1 MPGNQV
7 QVGGHPIGTVDE
19 IELTDDWQAE
29 VTISVDEELH
39 EGTTAVIRTTS
50 LSGIAN
56 RYISVTPGPDNA
68 PALDDEDVITA
79 QDTTSPV
86 DLDQLFDT
94 FRPKE
99 RRALRNVIQGFA
111 TSYAGRGEE
120 ANETYKY
127 LNPGL
132 STTQRLLAELT
143 RDQQVFTEF
152 LVDGSRVVNAIAE
165 RRNDLSALTSN
176 ANQALGAIARE
187 NDALDRT
194 LVALPPT
201 LRQANTTFVNLRAAL
216 NDLDPLV
223 ETSKSATRTWRPS
236 CETCARWRETRCP
249 CSRTCGAPC
258 CARGP
263 RTTSPTPCA
272 SSPPCGTGRARTSR
286 APARRSRTR
295 CRSSSSR
302 APVRPRRARAGQ
314 QAGPG
319 DRLLRRQRPLRA
331 RLPDREHLLQHS
343 RSAGPAEPGAAVRLL
358 HDSNPLGRGT
368 SSAARA
374 APPSRSA
381 ARTRSPTTATCC
393 RGARTRTRSA
403 TRPTCPRTMRR
414 LALIATTLAA
424 GIGLLLATSAT
435 SDDGGPYEV
444 RAIFDNAAFLVPGE
458 EVRVAGAKVGRG
470 HRGGRHP
477 AG

>member
-1 MPGNQV
+1 LSEGRRPPPDGDLYGSAGSSTPTRIAALGALLVAIALVLIVFLGRDSGYSYRLYFETGGQLVPGNQV
-7 QVGGHPIGTVDE
+7 QVGGHPIGSVDS

-29 VTISVDEELH
+29 VKISVDEEFH

-50 LSGIAN
+50 LSGVAN

-68 PALDDEDVITA
+68 PTLDDEDVITA

-111 TSYAGRGEE
+111 TSYTGRGEA

-132 STTQRLLAELT
+132 STAQRLLAELT
-143 RDQQVFTEF
+143 RDQQVFTRF

-187 NDALDRT
+187 NQAFERA

-223 ETSKSATRTWRPS
+223 ETSKLATRDLAPFLRDLRPV
-236 CETCARWRETRCP
+236 ARNAVPVFQNLRRIVLRKGQANDLTDTLRELPIVRDQARKDLP
-249 CSRTCGAPC
+249 RASQALEDSLPVFQFARPYAPDVLGLVSRLGQATAYYDANGHY
-258 CARGP
+258 
-263 RTTSPTPCA
+263 
-272 SSPPCGTGRARTSR
+272 
-286 APARRSRTR
+286 
-295 CRSSSSR
+295 
-302 APVRPRRARAGQ
+302 ARAYPVANIFSNTAGALAPQSPAQ
-314 QAGPG
+314 QY
-319 DRLLRRQRPLRA
+319 DFF
-331 RLPDREHLLQHS
+331 
-343 RSAGPAEPGAAVRLL
+343 
-358 HDSNPLGRGT
+358 DSNPLGRGT
-368 SSAARA
+368 FVRCPGGATQPIGGSNPFTDNGNLLSGGQDPNPKCDPADV
-374 APPSRSA
+374 PP
-381 ARTRSPTTATCC
+381 
-393 RGARTRTRSA
+393 
-403 TRPTCPRTMRR
+403 
-414 LALIATTLAA
+414 
-424 GIGLLLATSAT
+424 
-435 SDDGGPYEV
+435 GP
-444 RAIFDNAAFLVPGE
+444 
-458 EVRVAGAKVGRG
+458 
-470 HRGGRHP
+470 
-477 AG
+477 

>member
-1 MPGNQV
+1 LSERRRPPPDGDLISSAGSSTPTRIAALGALLVAIALVVIVFLGGDSGYSYRLYFETGGQLVPGNQV

-29 VTISVDEELH
+29 VSISVDEELH

-56 RYISVTPGPDNA
+56 RYVSVTPGPDNS

-111 TSYAGRGEE
+111 TSYAGRGKE

-143 RDQQVFTEF
+143 RDQQVFTRF

-187 NDALDRT
+187 NQAFDRT

-223 ETSKSATRTWRPS
+223 ETSKPATRDLAPFLRDLRPV
-236 CETCARWRETRCP
+236 
-249 CSRTCGAPC
+249 
-258 CARGP
+258 ARGAVP
-263 RTTSPTPCA
+263 VVRDLRLTVLRR
-272 SSPPCGTGRARTSR
+272 GRANDLTDTLRDLPT
-286 APARRSRTR
+286 
-295 CRSSSSR
+295 
-302 APVRPRRARAGQ
+302 VRDRARNDLPRASQALEDSLPVFQFARPYAPDVLGLVSRLGQATAYYDANGHYARAYPVANIFSNTAGALAPQSPAQ
-314 QAGPG
+314 QY
-319 DRLLRRQRPLRA
+319 DFF
-331 RLPDREHLLQHS
+331 
-343 RSAGPAEPGAAVRLL
+343 
-358 HDSNPLGRGT
+358 DSNPLGRGT
-368 SSAARA
+368 FVRCPGGATQPIGGSNPFTDNGNLLSGGQDPNPKCDPADV
-374 APPSRSA
+374 PP
-381 ARTRSPTTATCC
+381 
-393 RGARTRTRSA
+393 
-403 TRPTCPRTMRR
+403 
-414 LALIATTLAA
+414 
-424 GIGLLLATSAT
+424 
-435 SDDGGPYEV
+435 GP
-444 RAIFDNAAFLVPGE
+444 
-458 EVRVAGAKVGRG
+458 
-470 HRGGRHP
+470 
-477 AG
+477 

>member
-1 MPGNQV
+1 LSEGRRPPPDGDLTSSAGSSTPTRIAALSALLVAIALVLIVFLGGDSGYSYRLYFETGGQLVPGNQV
-7 QVGGHPIGTVDE
+7 QVGGHPIGSVDS

-29 VTISVDEELH
+29 VSISVDEELH

-56 RYISVTPGPDNA
+56 RYIAVTPGPDDGPPLA
-68 PALDDEDVITA
+68 DGDVLTA

-86 DLDQLFDT
+86 DLDQLFDA

-111 TSYAGRGEE
+111 TSYAGRGKE

-143 RDQQVFTEF
+143 RDQQVFTRF

-187 NDALDRT
+187 NQAFDRT

-223 ETSKSATRTWRPS
+223 ETSKPATRDLAPFLRDLRPV
-236 CETCARWRETRCP
+236 
-249 CSRTCGAPC
+249 
-258 CARGP
+258 ARGAVP
-263 RTTSPTPCA
+263 VVRDLRLTVLRR
-272 SSPPCGTGRARTSR
+272 GRANDLTDTLRDLPT
-286 APARRSRTR
+286 
-295 CRSSSSR
+295 
-302 APVRPRRARAGQ
+302 VRDRARNDLPRASQALEDSLPVFQFARPYAPDVLGLVSRLGQATAYYDANGHYARAYPVANIFSNTAGALAPQSPAQ
-314 QAGPG
+314 QY
-319 DRLLRRQRPLRA
+319 DFF
-331 RLPDREHLLQHS
+331 
-343 RSAGPAEPGAAVRLL
+343 
-358 HDSNPLGRGT
+358 DSNPLGRGT
-368 SSAARA
+368 FVRCPGGATQPIGGSNPFTDNGNLLSGGQDPNPKCDPADV
-374 APPSRSA
+374 PP
-381 ARTRSPTTATCC
+381 
-393 RGARTRTRSA
+393 
-403 TRPTCPRTMRR
+403 
-414 LALIATTLAA
+414 
-424 GIGLLLATSAT
+424 
-435 SDDGGPYEV
+435 GP
-444 RAIFDNAAFLVPGE
+444 
-458 EVRVAGAKVGRG
+458 
-470 HRGGRHP
+470 
-477 AG
+477 

>member
-1 MPGNQV
+1 LSERRRPPPDGDLISSAGSSTPTRIAALGALLVAIALVLTVFLGGDSGYSYRLYFETGGQLVPGNQV

-29 VTISVDEELH
+29 VSISVDEELH

-56 RYISVTPGPDNA
+56 RYIAVTPGPDDGPPLA
-68 PALDDEDVITA
+68 DGDVLTA

-111 TSYAGRGEE
+111 TSYAGRGKE

-143 RDQQVFTEF
+143 RDQQVFTRF

-187 NDALDRT
+187 NQAFDRT

-223 ETSKSATRTWRPS
+223 ETSKPATRDLAPFLRDLRPV
-236 CETCARWRETRCP
+236 
-249 CSRTCGAPC
+249 
-258 CARGP
+258 ARGAVP
-263 RTTSPTPCA
+263 VVRDLRLTVLRR
-272 SSPPCGTGRARTSR
+272 GRANDLTDTLRDLPT
-286 APARRSRTR
+286 
-295 CRSSSSR
+295 
-302 APVRPRRARAGQ
+302 VRDRARNDLPRASQALEDSLPVFQFARPYAPDVLGLVSRLGQATAYYDANGHYARAYPVANIFSNTAGALAPQTPAQ
-314 QAGPG
+314 QY
-319 DRLLRRQRPLRA
+319 DFF
-331 RLPDREHLLQHS
+331 
-343 RSAGPAEPGAAVRLL
+343 
-358 HDSNPLGRGT
+358 DSNPLGRGT
-368 SSAARA
+368 FVRCPGGATQPIGGSNPFTDNGNLLSGGQDPNPKCDPADV
-374 APPSRSA
+374 PP
-381 ARTRSPTTATCC
+381 
-393 RGARTRTRSA
+393 
-403 TRPTCPRTMRR
+403 
-414 LALIATTLAA
+414 
-424 GIGLLLATSAT
+424 
-435 SDDGGPYEV
+435 GP
-444 RAIFDNAAFLVPGE
+444 
-458 EVRVAGAKVGRG
+458 
-470 HRGGRHP
+470 
-477 AG
+477 

>member
-1 MPGNQV
+1 LSEGRRPPPDSDLYGSAGSSTPTRIAALGALLVATALVLIVFLGGDSGYSYRLYFGTGGQLVPGNQV

-29 VTISVDEELH
+29 VSISVDEELH

-56 RYISVTPGPDNA
+56 RYVSVTPGPDNS
-68 PALDDEDVITA
+68 PALDDEEVITA

-111 TSYAGRGEE
+111 TSYAGRGKE

-143 RDQQVFTEF
+143 RDQQVFTRF

-187 NDALDRT
+187 NQAFDRT

-223 ETSKSATRTWRPS
+223 ETSKPATRDLAPFLRDLRPV
-236 CETCARWRETRCP
+236 
-249 CSRTCGAPC
+249 
-258 CARGP
+258 ARGAVP
-263 RTTSPTPCA
+263 VVRDLRLTVLRR
-272 SSPPCGTGRARTSR
+272 GRANDLTDTLRDLPT
-286 APARRSRTR
+286 
-295 CRSSSSR
+295 
-302 APVRPRRARAGQ
+302 VRDRARNDLPRASQALEDSLPVFQFARPYAPDVLGLVSRLGQATAYYDANGHYARAYPVANIFSNTAGALAPQSPAQ
-314 QAGPG
+314 QY
-319 DRLLRRQRPLRA
+319 DFF
-331 RLPDREHLLQHS
+331 
-343 RSAGPAEPGAAVRLL
+343 
-358 HDSNPLGRGT
+358 DSNPLGRGT
-368 SSAARA
+368 FVRCPGGATQPIGGSNPFTDNGNLLSGGQDPNPKCDPADV
-374 APPSRSA
+374 PP
-381 ARTRSPTTATCC
+381 
-393 RGARTRTRSA
+393 
-403 TRPTCPRTMRR
+403 
-414 LALIATTLAA
+414 
-424 GIGLLLATSAT
+424 
-435 SDDGGPYEV
+435 GP
-444 RAIFDNAAFLVPGE
+444 
-458 EVRVAGAKVGRG
+458 
-470 HRGGRHP
+470 
-477 AG
+477 

>member
-1 MPGNQV
+1 LSEGRRPPPDGDLYGSAGSSTPTRIAALGALLAAIALVLIVFLGGDSGYSYRLYFETGGQLVPGNQV
-7 QVGGHPIGTVDE
+7 QVGGHPIGTVEE

-29 VTISVDEELH
+29 VSISVDEELH
-39 EGTTAVIRTTS
+39 EGTSAVIRTTS

-79 QDTTSPV
+79 QDTTAPV

-111 TSYAGRGEE
+111 TSYTGRGKE

-143 RDQQVFTEF
+143 RDQQVFTRF

-187 NDALDRT
+187 NQAFDRT

-216 NDLDPLV
+216 DDLDPLV
-223 ETSKSATRTWRPS
+223 ETSKPATRDLAPFLRDLRPV
-236 CETCARWRETRCP
+236 
-249 CSRTCGAPC
+249 
-258 CARGP
+258 ARGAVP
-263 RTTSPTPCA
+263 VLRDLRLTVLRR
-272 SSPPCGTGRARTSR
+272 GRANDLTDTLRDLPT
-286 APARRSRTR
+286 
-295 CRSSSSR
+295 
-302 APVRPRRARAGQ
+302 VRDRARKDLPRASQALEDSLPVFQFARPYAPDVLGLVSRLGQATAYYDANGHYARAYPVANIFSNTAGALAPQSPAQ
-314 QAGPG
+314 QY
-319 DRLLRRQRPLRA
+319 DFF
-331 RLPDREHLLQHS
+331 
-343 RSAGPAEPGAAVRLL
+343 
-358 HDSNPLGRGT
+358 DSNPLGRGT
-368 SSAARA
+368 FVRCPGGATQPIGGSNPFTDNGNLLSGGQDPNPKCDPADV
-374 APPSRSA
+374 PP
-381 ARTRSPTTATCC
+381 
-393 RGARTRTRSA
+393 
-403 TRPTCPRTMRR
+403 
-414 LALIATTLAA
+414 
-424 GIGLLLATSAT
+424 
-435 SDDGGPYEV
+435 GP
-444 RAIFDNAAFLVPGE
+444 
-458 EVRVAGAKVGRG
+458 
-470 HRGGRHP
+470 
-477 AG
+477 